1 MAAKKEKGGMKM
13 RTIIGIIIGFCIGGP
28 IGAIIGAMIANDPF
42 TGMTQHSD

>member
-1 MAAKKEKGGMKM
+1 MKM

-28 IGAIIGAMIANDPF
+28 IGAIIGSMIANDPF